1 MDASHLHAGG
11 IPDPESGEPGG
22 GRGRRDEV
30 GGSGV
35 YPASAGNAP
44 ADAVPRTQAEWGQGE
59 RGAAGYDDAGSSE
72 LFYYPAQLEAAEP
85 HAPDTP
91 DAPAES
97 ADPVPPEDERVAARR
112 RMEWGA
118 W

>member
-1 MDASHLHAGG
+1 
-11 IPDPESGEPGG
+11 
-22 GRGRRDEV
+22 
-30 GGSGV
+30 V

-59 RGAAGYDDAGSSE
+59 RGAAGYDDAGTSE
-72 LFYYPAQLEAAEP
+72 LFYYPAQIEAAEP
-85 HAPDTP
+85 SAPPTP
-91 DAPAES
+91 ATSAETADVVPA
-97 ADPVPPEDERVAARR
+97 DDERVAERR